1 MLMDLLVILIH
12 DIIVQVWVSLVLRD
26 PSTVHFCALDVA
38 RSIFYVLLTEFLVAQ
53 LQQES
58 LVAIKAFEG
67 ALVLIDFALGLRN
80 PLIKLLDLLLFD

>member
-26 PSTVHFCALDVA
+26 PSTVHFLILLRFGCCAV
-38 RSIFYVLLTEFLVAQ
+38 FTEFLVAQ

-58 LVAIKAFEG
+58 LVAVKAFEG